1 MTAPFY
7 EVEHS
12 EVIIVIGANPTEN
25 HPVAAT
31 FFKNAAKKGSKLI
44 VMDPR
49 GHALKKNETHMLQ
62 FKPGSDVALLNSIMH
77 VIIEDDLFN
86 DEYIK
91 KQTSG
96 FDDLRR
102 HLKNYPPEI
111 MEEQTGIDANLI
123 REVAHLYAKTS
134 KGIIFWGMGVSQHVH
149 GTDNARCL
157 ISLALMT
164 GNVGR
169 RGSGLHPL
177 RGQNNVQGASSL
189 V

>member
-49 GHALKKNETHMLQ
+49 GHALKKHATHMLQ

-77 VIIEDDLFN
+77 VIIEDGLFN

-123 REVAHLYAKTS
+123 REVDERSRSVQADEDRHTLVPERCS
-134 KGIIFWGMGVSQHVH
+134 VSRPRRPPRRPR
-149 GTDNARCL
+149 ARPRAIRTTTRMKCRRRRPDVAA
-157 ISLALMT
+157 S
-164 GNVGR
+164 R
-169 RGSGLHPL
+169 RGS
-177 RGQNNVQGASSL
+177 R
-189 V
+189 